1 MLHLFPSSYLSWYA
15 SYKQLYPFT
24 ITVCQRVGPPAF
36 YCLFKTGIT
45 AFFTWNEFIS
55 PILDSCH
62 CTPCYGLLV
71 CYCFTQLLFFWGVGG
86 WTLLRNGAF
95 AQVLSKCMTV
105 SRHKCVGG
113 HVKNEWHFEWMH
125 SVVHKFVSTQGNVL
139 KCCSNLA
146 LQMFS
151 FGIQQTLILTDS
163 ELPKHIRVIMHIAVG
178 YTVLSSQMRHI
189 FPCFSLLCWWKYLWC
204 WQAERSEVSPV
215 K

>member
-1 MLHLFPSSYLSWYA
+1 MNSFHPYWTRATAHRAMGCWFVIVSLSCY
-15 SYKQLYPFT
+15 
-24 ITVCQRVGPPAF
+24 
-36 YCLFKTGIT
+36 
-45 AFFTWNEFIS
+45 FF
-55 PILDSCH
+55 
-62 CTPCYGLLV
+62 
-71 CYCFTQLLFFWGVGG
+71 GG

-189 FPCFSLLCWWKYLWC
+189 FPCFFFYAGGNISDADKLKDRRSLLLSSTKG
-204 WQAERSEVSPV
+204 RSLFPSILPAFHHLLAPQYRNLDFFDYVSLTLHSQFCFD
-215 K
+215 